1 MSRVFEA
8 LVPILRLAVTRP
20 LAVLALALALTA
32 VGIAGALR
40 LSIDTDLAN
49 LIPDDYP
56 SVQALERLRD
66 TVGGESTVDV
76 AIESGAGFR
85 ANRAFADAFIP
96 RALALT
102 DELGEPYFT
111 RVEYRQDTSFLAQ
124 NGLYF
129 ATDDELDQLEFFLE
143 DEIEAA
149 RLAAN
154 PFFVDPLDDFDDL
167 DDEGDEGEQDGD
179 VSDIASSIER
189 IGGRE
194 YLVSADSAVLALRFT
209 SASSQSNIQRT
220 EELYGALDRTIA
232 EVRPARFSPDM
243 EVVTSGRMLRQVVE
257 VRTITDDVAGSF
269 GIGVTAVL
277 LLVVGYF
284 LYKALQARTSGFGT
298 RVTRRMLLQELART
312 PVLALVV
319 AIPLLMSLS
328 WAFGLAS
335 VVFGELNLMTS
346 TLGLVLFGLGIDYGV
361 HFYARYAE
369 ERGAGR
375 VVIDAAETTFRST
388 GQAIAVSAFTTAA
401 ALFVLTIADFRGFSE
416 FGFIGGTGILFALVS
431 MLVVMPALLSLFE
444 GWGLL
449 QLGGEPAP
457 ARPRTAS
464 PELREARVPASPRI
478 PAAKAIVL
486 GSLVAVAVALALL
499 PSVGFQYNFN
509 ELEPTY
515 EAYNERR
522 ASFSQVSSGDS
533 RRNPAY
539 VIADTPGEVPNVV
552 AALEEVAARDSLVL
566 AVESLQERF
575 PTTAEAAEAKL
586 ARIATIRTLAA
597 DPFLQQDTTGQIAR
611 LSRAASTPRPIAL
624 EEVPEDLR
632 KQFTTKTGEVG
643 TFVMVYPSA
652 SLGDG
657 RLSMRFA
664 ELVGEVEAN
673 GKTYFAGSTSIVAA
687 SMLRLL
693 IDEAPLMIALTFA
706 LIALLMLVEFRSLK
720 WATLAL
726 VPLVVGV
733 LWMLGLMELFGIQ
746 LTFYNLIV
754 LPAVLGIG
762 NDCGVHLIHRY
773 RESGPGSIRA
783 VLRSTGEHVTVGA
796 LTTMIGFAGLTLSF
810 HPGLRSIGLLAVV
823 GIGATLLAA
832 LVFLPA
838 LLQWVEDCSH
848 SSHTEPSNN

>member
-1 MSRVFEA
+1 MSRAFEA
-8 LVPILRLAVTRP
+8 LVPLLRFAVTRP
-20 LAVLALALALTA
+20 LLLLGLALLLTA
-32 VGIAGALR
+32 AGVAGALR

-49 LIPDDYP
+49 LIPEDYP
-56 SVQALERLRD
+56 SVQALERLRE

-76 AIESGAGFR
+76 AIQSDGFA

-96 RALALT
+96 RVLALT

-129 ATDDELDQLEFFLE
+129 ATEDELDQLELFLG

-167 DDEGDEGEQDGD
+167 GDEEAEGRSGVAD
-179 VSDIASSIER
+179 VAASLER

-194 YLVSADSAVLALRFT
+194 YLVSEDSTVLALRFT
-209 SASSQSNIQRT
+209 SASSQSNIRRT
-220 EELYGALDRTIA
+220 EELYAALDRTVE
-232 EVRPARFSPDM
+232 EVDPDRFSPDM

-284 LYKALQARTSGFGT
+284 LYKALQARTGGFGT
-298 RVTRRMLLQELART
+298 RVTGAMLLQELART

-335 VVFGELNLMTS
+335 VVFGQLNLMTS
-346 TLGLVLFGLGIDYGV
+346 TLGLVLFGLGIDYGI

-375 VVIDAAETTFRST
+375 LVVDAAETTFRST

-431 MLVVMPALLSLFE
+431 MLLVMPALLSWFE
-444 GWGLL
+444 RVGLL
-449 QLGGEPAP
+449 RLGADDGARRHTPQRPALE
-457 ARPRTAS
+457 R
-464 PELREARVPASPRI
+464 ARVPA
-478 PAAKAIVL
+478 AKGIVL
-486 GSLVAVAVALALL
+486 GSLAAVVVALLL
-499 PSVGFQYNFN
+499 TPSVGFQYNFN

-515 EAYNERR
+515 DDYNARR
-522 ASFSQVSSGDS
+522 ASFSEAVSGGG
-533 RRNPAY
+533 RRTPAY
-539 VIADTPGEVPNVV
+539 IIADTPGEVPGVV
-552 AALEEVAARDSLVL
+552 AALEDVAERDTLVL

-575 PTTAEAAEAKL
+575 PTTDRAAQAKL
-586 ARIATIRTLAA
+586 ARIAGIRTLAE

-611 LSRAASTPRPIAL
+611 LRRAASTPRAIAL

-632 KQFTTKTGEVG
+632 KRFTTKTGEVG

-664 ELVGEVEAN
+664 ELVGEVQAN
-673 GKTYFAGSTSIVAA
+673 GKTYFAGSTSLVAA

-693 IDEAPLMIALTFA
+693 IDEAPLMVGLTFL
-706 LIALLMLVEFRSLK
+706 LIAVLMLVEFRSLK
-720 WATLAL
+720 WAALAL
-726 VPLVVGV
+726 LPLVVGV
-733 LWMLGLMELFGIQ
+733 LWMLGMMELFGIQ

-762 NDCGVHLIHRY
+762 NDCGVHLVHRY
-773 RESGPGSIRA
+773 RELGPGSIRT
-783 VLRSTGEHVTVGA
+783 VLRSTGEHVTMGA

-810 HPGLRSIGLLAVV
+810 HPGLQSIGLLAVV

-838 LLQWVEDCSH
+838 LLQWVEDSGANE
-848 SSHTEPSNN
+848 TAPVGNN

>member
-1 MSRVFEA
+1 VSRAFEVLA
-8 LVPILRLAVTRP
+8 PLLRFAVTRP
-20 LAVLALALALTA
+20 LALLALAATLAALGLFGASRLT
-32 VGIAGALR
+32 
-40 LSIDTDLAN
+40 IDTDLAN
-49 LIPDDYP
+49 LIPEDYP
-56 SVQALERLRD
+56 SVQALERLRE

-76 AIESGAGFR
+76 AVESDAGFA

-96 RALALT
+96 RVLALT
-102 DELGEPYFT
+102 DADGQPYFT
-111 RVEYRQDTSFLAQ
+111 RVEYQRDTSFLAQ

-129 ATDDELDQLEFFLE
+129 ATEAELDQLEFFLE

-149 RLAAN
+149 RLEAN

-167 DDEGDEGEQDGD
+167 EDDGEDGD
-179 VSDIASSIER
+179 DVADVAESLEE

-194 YLVSADSAVLALRFT
+194 YLVSDDSTVLAMRFT
-209 SASSQSNIQRT
+209 SASSQSNIRRT
-220 EELYGALDRTIA
+220 EELYAALDETIA
-232 EVRPARFSPDM
+232 AVNPGQFAPDM
-243 EVVTSGRMLRQVVE
+243 EVTTSGRMWRQVVE

-269 GIGVTAVL
+269 GLGVTAVL

-284 LYKALQARTSGFGT
+284 LYKALQARTGGFGT
-298 RVTRRMLLQELART
+298 RVTGAMLLQELART
-312 PVLALVV
+312 PILALVV

-346 TLGLVLFGLGIDYGV
+346 TLGLVLFGLGIDYGI

-375 VVIDAAETTFRST
+375 VVIDAAETTFHST

-431 MLVVMPALLSLFE
+431 MLFVMPALLSLFE
-444 GWGLL
+444 RIGLL
-449 QLGGEPAP
+449 KLGGEDVVARASVAAP
-457 ARPRTAS
+457 GMQGK
-464 PELREARVPASPRI
+464 RVPAP
-478 PAAKAIVL
+478 KAVVI

-499 PSVGFQYNFN
+499 PSVSFQYNFN

-515 EAYNERR
+515 TDYNARR
-522 ASFSQVSSGDS
+522 ASFSEAVASGG

-539 VIADTPGEVPNVV
+539 VIADTPAEVPGVV
-552 AALEEVAARDSLVL
+552 AALQEVAERDTLVL

-575 PTTAEAAEAKL
+575 PTTEAAAQAKL
-586 ARIATIRTLAA
+586 ARIADIRALAD

-611 LSRAASTPRPIAL
+611 LRRAASTPRPIAL
-624 EEVPEDLR
+624 EEVPDDLR
-632 KQFTTKTGEVG
+632 KRFTTKTGEVG

-664 ELVGEVEAN
+664 DLIGEVEAN
-673 GKTYFAGSTSIVAA
+673 GKTYYAGSTSIVAA
-687 SMLRLL
+687 SMLSLL
-693 IDEAPLMIALTFA
+693 IDEAPLMVGLTFL
-706 LIALLMLVEFRSLK
+706 LIALLMWVEFRSVK
-720 WATLAL
+720 WASLAL
-726 VPLVVGV
+726 LPLVVGV
-733 LWMLGLMELFGIQ
+733 LWMLGLMELFNIR

-773 RESGPGSIRA
+773 REQGPGSIRR
-783 VLRSTGEHVTVGA
+783 VLRSTGEHVTMGA

-810 HPGLRSIGLLAVV
+810 HPGLQSIGLLAVV

-838 LLQWVEDCSH
+838 LLQWIEDRGEA
-848 SSHTEPSNN
+848 EPSVVGNN

>member
-1 MSRVFEA
+1 MSRAFEA
-8 LVPILRLAVTRP
+8 LVPLLRFAVTRP
-20 LAVLALALALTA
+20 LLLLALALVLTA
-32 VGIAGALR
+32 AGIAGALR
-40 LSIDTDLAN
+40 LSVDTDLAN
-49 LIPDDYP
+49 LIPEDYP
-56 SVQALERLRD
+56 SVQALERLRE

-76 AIESGAGFR
+76 AIRSDGFA
-85 ANRAFADAFIP
+85 ANRAFAEAFIP
-96 RALALT
+96 RVLALT
-102 DELGEPYFT
+102 DELGDPYFT
-111 RVEYRQDTSFLAQ
+111 RAEYRQDTSFLAQ

-129 ATDDELDQLEFFLE
+129 ATSEELDQLELFLE

-167 DDEGDEGEQDGD
+167 DEDGDENGEGVAD
-179 VSDIASSIER
+179 VAASLER

-194 YLVSADSAVLALRFT
+194 YMVSEDSTVLALRFT
-209 SASSQSNIQRT
+209 SASSQSNIRRT
-220 EELYGALDRTIA
+220 EELYAALDRTI
-232 EVRPARFSPDM
+232 VDVGPARFSPDM

-257 VRTITDDVAGSF
+257 VRTITDDVKGSF
-269 GIGVTAVL
+269 GLGVTAVL

-284 LYKALQARTSGFGT
+284 LYKALQARTGGFGT
-298 RVTRRMLLQELART
+298 RVTGRMLLQELART

-335 VVFGELNLMTS
+335 VVFGQLNLMTS
-346 TLGLVLFGLGIDYGV
+346 TLGLVLFGLGIDYGI

-375 VVIDAAETTFRST
+375 VVVDAAETTFRST

-431 MLVVMPALLSLFE
+431 MLLVMPALLSLFE
-444 GWGLL
+444 RVGLL
-449 QLGGEPAP
+449 RLGEGEAVG
-457 ARPRTAS
+457 RPVRRVGR
-464 PELREARVPASPRI
+464 LDGARVPA
-478 PAAKAIVL
+478 AKGIVI
-486 GSLVAVAVALALL
+486 GSLVAVALALALL

-515 EAYNERR
+515 DAYNARR
-522 ASFSQVSSGDS
+522 ASFSQAVSGSG

-539 VIADTPGEVPNVV
+539 VIADTPGEVPGVV
-552 AALEEVAARDSLVL
+552 AALQGVADRDTLVL

-575 PTTAEAAEAKL
+575 PTTDAAARAKL
-586 ARIATIRTLAA
+586 DRIAEIQDLAD

-611 LSRAASTPRPIAL
+611 LRRAASTPGPIAL
-624 EEVPEDLR
+624 DEVPEDLR
-632 KQFTTKTGEVG
+632 KRFTTKTGEVG

-664 ELVGEVEAN
+664 ELVGEVQAN
-673 GKTYFAGSTSIVAA
+673 GKTYYAGSTSLVAA

-693 IDEAPLMIALTFA
+693 IDEAPLMVALTFA
-706 LIALLMLVEFRSLK
+706 LIAVLMLVEFRSLK
-720 WATLAL
+720 WAALAL
-726 VPLVVGV
+726 LPLVVGV
-733 LWMLGLMELFGIQ
+733 LWMLGLMELFDID

-773 RESGPGSIRA
+773 RELGPGSIRS
-783 VLRSTGEHVTVGA
+783 VLRSTGEHVTMGA

-838 LLQWVEDCSH
+838 LLQWVEDRGGA
-848 SSHTEPSNN
+848 EPRLTGNNTF

>member
-1 MSRVFEA
+1 MSRAFEVLA
-8 LVPILRLAVTRP
+8 PFLRFAVTRP
-20 LAVLALALALTA
+20 LALLALAVALTA
-32 VGIAGALR
+32 LGLLGASR

-49 LIPDDYP
+49 LIPEDYP
-56 SVQALERLRD
+56 SVQALERLRE

-76 AIESGAGFR
+76 AVQSEAGFA
-85 ANRAFADAFIP
+85 ANRAFAEAFIP
-96 RALALT
+96 RVLALR
-102 DELGEPYFT
+102 DADGAPYFT
-111 RVEYRQDTSFLAQ
+111 RVEYRRDTSFLAQ

-129 ATDDELDQLEFFLE
+129 ATEDELDQLEFFLE

-149 RLAAN
+149 RLEAN

-167 DDEGDEGEQDGD
+167 EDEDEDGPGGAAEAAQ
-179 VSDIASSIER
+179 SLER

-194 YLVSADSAVLALRFT
+194 YLVSEDSTVLAMRFT

-220 EELYGALDRTIA
+220 EELYRALDETIA
-232 EVRPARFSPDM
+232 AVGPDAYAPGM
-243 EVVTSGRMLRQVVE
+243 EVTTSGRMWRQVVE

-269 GIGVTAVL
+269 GVGVTAVL
-277 LLVVGYF
+277 FLVVGYF
-284 LYKALQARTSGFGT
+284 LYKALQARTGGFGA
-298 RVTRRMLLQELART
+298 RVTGPMVLQEIART
-312 PVLALVV
+312 PILALVV
-319 AIPLLMSLS
+319 AIPLFMSLS

-346 TLGLVLFGLGIDYGV
+346 TLGLVLFGLGIDYGI

-375 VVIDAAETTFRST
+375 VVIDAAEATFHST

-431 MLVVMPALLSLFE
+431 MLFVMPALLSLFE
-444 GWGLL
+444 RVGLL
-449 QLGGEPAP
+449 QLGGEPSG
-457 ARPRTAS
+457 ARPPRDA
-464 PELREARVPASPRI
+464 PRPREARVPA
-478 PAAKAIVL
+478 AKPIVL
-486 GSLVAVAVALALL
+486 GSLAAVVVALALL

-515 EAYNERR
+515 TDYNERR
-522 ASFSQVSSGDS
+522 ASFSQAITSSG
-533 RRNPAY
+533 RRNPGY
-539 VIADTPGEVPNVV
+539 IIADTPGEVPGIV
-552 AALEEVAARDSLVL
+552 AALEEVAERDTLVL

-575 PTTAEAAEAKL
+575 PTTDLEAQAKL
-586 ARIATIRTLAA
+586 DRIADIRALAD

-611 LSRAASTPRPIAL
+611 LRRAASTPRPIAL

-632 KQFTTKTGEVG
+632 KRFTTKTGEVG

-664 ELVGEVEAN
+664 DLVGEVEAN
-673 GKTYFAGSTSIVAA
+673 GKTYYAGSTSLVAA
-687 SMLRLL
+687 SMLSLL
-693 IDEAPLMIALTFA
+693 IDEAPLMVLLTFA
-706 LIALLMLVEFRSLK
+706 LIALLMWIEFRSVK
-720 WATLAL
+720 WAALAL
-726 VPLVVGV
+726 IPLVVGV

-773 RESGPGSIRA
+773 RELGPGSIRA
-783 VLRSTGEHVTVGA
+783 VLRSTGEHVTMGA

-810 HPGLRSIGLLAVV
+810 HPGLQSIGLLAVT

-838 LLQWVEDCSH
+838 LLQWVEDRASH
-848 SSHTEPSNN
+848 QPAQLDNN

>member
-1 MSRVFEA
+1 MSRAFEA
-8 LVPILRLAVTRP
+8 LVPLLRLAVTRP
-20 LAVLALALALTA
+20 LVLLALALALTA
-32 VGIAGALR
+32 VSIAGALR

-49 LIPDDYP
+49 LIPEDYP

-76 AIESGAGFR
+76 AIQSDGFA
-85 ANRAFADAFIP
+85 ANKAFADAFIP
-96 RALALT
+96 QALALT

-111 RVEYRQDTSFLAQ
+111 RAEYRQDTSFLAQ

-129 ATDDELDQLEFFLE
+129 ATDEELDQLEVFLE

-167 DDEGDEGEQDGD
+167 EEEEGEGD
-179 VSDIASSIER
+179 VSDIAASIEQ

-194 YLVSADSAVLALRFT
+194 YLVSDDSTVLALRFT

-220 EELYGALDRTIA
+220 EELYAALDRTVA
-232 EVRPARFSPDM
+232 EVGPARFSPDM
-243 EVVTSGRMLRQVVE
+243 TVTTSGRMLRQVVE
-257 VRTITDDVAGSF
+257 VRTITGDVAGSF

-284 LYKALQARTSGFGT
+284 IYKALQARTGGFGT
-298 RVTRRMLLQELART
+298 RVAGRILLQELART
-312 PVLALVV
+312 PVLALLV

-346 TLGLVLFGLGIDYGV
+346 TLGLVLFGLGIDYGI

-375 VVIDAAETTFRST
+375 VVVDAAETTFRST

-416 FGFIGGTGILFALVS
+416 FGFIGGTGILFALIS
-431 MLVVMPALLSLFE
+431 MLLVMPALLSLFE
-444 GWGLL
+444 RVGLL
-449 QLGGEPAP
+449 RLGGDGPAEAVRVVP
-457 ARPRTAS
+457 PRR
-464 PELREARVPASPRI
+464 LHGRVPA
-478 PAAKAIVL
+478 AKGLVL
-486 GSLVAVAVALALL
+486 GSLAAVAVALALL
-499 PSVGFQYNFN
+499 PAVGFQYNFN

-515 EAYNERR
+515 DDYNARR
-522 ASFSQVSSGDS
+522 ASFSQAVSASG

-539 VIADTPGEVPNVV
+539 VIADTPGEVPGVV

-575 PTTAEAAEAKL
+575 PTTREAAEAKL
-586 ARIATIRTLAA
+586 DRIATIRALAN

-632 KQFTTKTGEVG
+632 KRFTTKTGEVG
-643 TFVMVYPSA
+643 TFVMVYPSE

-673 GKTYFAGSTSIVAA
+673 GKTYYAGSTSLVAA

-693 IDEAPLMIALTFA
+693 IDEAPLMVGLTFA

-720 WATLAL
+720 WAALAL
-726 VPLVVGV
+726 LPLVVGV
-733 LWMLGLMELFGIQ
+733 LWMLGLMELFEIQ

-762 NDCGVHLIHRY
+762 NDCGVHLVHRY
-773 RESGPGSIRA
+773 REMGPGSIRA
-783 VLRSTGEHVTVGA
+783 VLRSTGEHVTMGA

-838 LLQWVEDCSH
+838 LLQWVEDRSPARLAE
-848 SSHTEPSNN
+848 TSNN

>member
-8 LVPILRLAVTRP
+8 LVPLLRLAVTRP
-20 LAVLALALALTA
+20 LAVLALALVLTA

-49 LIPDDYP
+49 LIPEDYP

-76 AIESGAGFR
+76 AIESDAGFR

-129 ATDDELDQLEFFLE
+129 ATGDELDQLEFFLE
-143 DEIEAA
+143 DEIESA

-167 DDEGDEGEQDGD
+167 DDEGDEDDQDGG
-179 VSDIASSIER
+179 VSDIASSIEQ

-209 SASSQSNIQRT
+209 SASSQSNIRRT

-232 EVRPARFSPDM
+232 EVGPARFSPDM

-269 GIGVTAVL
+269 GVGVTAVL

-284 LYKALQARTSGFGT
+284 LYKALQARTGGFGT

-312 PVLALVV
+312 PLLALVV

-416 FGFIGGTGILFALVS
+416 FGFIGGTGILFALLS

-449 QLGGEPAP
+449 QLGGEPARGLH
-457 ARPRTAS
+457 AAS
-464 PELREARVPASPRI
+464 PELREARVPAVSRI

-486 GSLVAVAVALALL
+486 GSLAAVAVALALL

-522 ASFSQVSSGDS
+522 ASFGQVSSGGG

-539 VIADTPGEVPNVV
+539 VIADTPAEVPGVV

-575 PTTAEAAEAKL
+575 PTTAEDAEAKL
-586 ARIATIRTLAA
+586 ARIATIRALAA

-611 LSRAASTPRPIAL
+611 LSRAASTQRPIAL

-773 RESGPGSIRA
+773 REAGPGSMRA

-838 LLQWVEDCSH
+838 LLQWVEDRTH